1 MIHFDLTF
9 YKFYITFFYNF
20 YITFLYCPNYRTKFT
35 FFCARPCILPIFGR
49 QSFFLWVVFQPL
61 SKIVHVCELTSDFLF
76 CFMDWLGCGDASN
89 TVFLWLNLKSCS
101 QIVFSNF
108 ILLELFWFLW
118 IFVGNTESPFH
129 FLQIFCWNFC
139 RDCIA
144 SVGQFGVPWELS
156 AKDCLPMQEMW
167 VRSLVGTFPWRRKW
181 QPAPVFL
188 PGKSHGQRNLAGYS
202 PRGHTVGHSWSDL
215 AHACAEVNLG
225 RIDILTT
232 WSQCRWTLHWTNY
245 LLLLLC

>member
-1 MIHFDLTF
+1 MNPPQV
-9 YKFYITFFYNF
+9 YI
-20 YITFLYCPNYRTKFT
+20 
-35 FFCARPCILPIFGR
+35 
-49 QSFFLWVVFQPL
+49 WVVFQPL
-61 SKIVHVCELTSDFLF
+61 SKIMHVCELTSDFLF
-76 CFMDWLGCGDASN
+76 CFMDWLGYGDASN

-139 RDCIA
+139 CDCIT
-144 SVGQFGVPWELS
+144 SVGQFEVPWELS
-156 AKDCLPMQEMW
+156 AKDCLPVQEMW
-167 VRSLVGTFPWRRKW
+167 VWSLVGTFPWRRKW

-188 PGKSHGQRNLAGYS
+188 PGKSHGQRNLVGYS
-202 PRGHTVGHSWSDL
+202 PRGHTVGHRWSDL

-245 LLLLLC
+245 LLFLLC